1 MSAFRKNVLDIAK
14 KQINEES
21 DIYFDYKLIKQGRSF
36 RWVEIYVN
44 AKMAQQLIINFEES
58 IDNQKYI
65 SKLVVYG
72 FSQIQAELI
81 AGKEKESNFDIL
93 ITELNEKIRQRKL
106 KIENSVGYLVGV
118 YQKKGILPV
127 KN

>member
-1 MSAFRKNVLDIAK
+1 
-14 KQINEES
+14 
-21 DIYFDYKLIKQGRSF
+21 
-36 RWVEIYVN
+36 
-44 AKMAQQLIINFEES
+44 MAQQLVINFEES
-58 IDNQKYI
+58 IDNQKYL
-65 SKLVVYG
+65 SKLVTYG

-81 AGKEKESNFDIL
+81 AGKEKEKDFDIL

-106 KIENSVGYLVGV
+106 KIENSVGYLIGI